1 VIMKGDGK
9 QMSQASTAHRVISPW
24 SIFAADRLK
33 SHTATSLFTITL
45 SRETGTGGT
54 EIAQEVGTR
63 LGWPVYDHK
72 LLERI
77 AQDAGVRAS
86 LLESVDEH
94 RGTWLKEAFEG
105 LFGAPYISE
114 PAYVHHL
121 VKTVLALGAHG
132 ECVIVGRGAAFILP
146 AASTLRV
153 RLIAPSWHRVATLSQ
168 RQGIDRAEASEKVLA
183 LDKERTGFVRDYFQH
198 DSRNPH
204 YYDLVLNTA
213 RFSVA
218 ECAELIVEGL
228 HHWRAREPAQSSELR
243 SV

>member
-1 VIMKGDGK
+1 MLFRSGK
-9 QMSQASTAHRVISPW
+9 KMSQTSTANRVIFPW
-24 SIFAADRLK
+24 SIFAMDR
-33 SHTATSLFTITL
+33 SRPQAATSLFTITL
-45 SRETGTGGT
+45 SREVGTGGT

-63 LGWPVYDHK
+63 LGWAVYDHK

-77 AQDAGVRAS
+77 ALDAGVRAS

-94 RGTWLKEAFEG
+94 RGIWLKEAFEG
-105 LFGAPYISE
+105 LFAVPYIGE

-132 ECVIVGRGAAFILP
+132 ECVIVGRGAAFVLP

-153 RLIAPSWHRVATLSQ
+153 RLVAPCEHRIAALSQ
-168 RQGIDRAEASEKVLA
+168 RLGLDRARAGEKVLA
-183 LDKERTGFVRDYFQH
+183 LDKERVGFVRDYFQH
-198 DSRNPH
+198 DPRNPR

-228 HHWRAREPAQSSELR
+228 HRWRERKPIT
-243 SV
+243 